1 MKRYKKCYE
10 LKNEA
15 KDKLDGKYYLCI
27 MVCLTNVVIQYIV
40 TLFLS
45 AFLPSLNGVSVP
57 VYIMHGIA
65 SLLITWVLGVM
76 RLGLDFFFL
85 KAACG
90 QTYRISDLFYGYR
103 NDFSKT
109 LSLSG
114 VYALLTAVCE
124 LPFQY
129 LAVTYFLTGNESL
142 IIPAIIAGIVG
153 LCIYLPVSAGLFLSF
168 YLMLDFPDKS
178 AKEIVSLSFRLMKG
192 SKRRVLYMTFSFI
205 PLILLCVCSFYIG
218 FLWLMPYM
226 KMTGVCFFLDIMNP
240 KETA

>member
-15 KDKLDGKYYLCI
+15 KDKLDGKYCLCI
-27 MVCLTNVVIQYIV
+27 MVCLTQVVIQYLV
-40 TLFLS
+40 TFFVE
-45 AFLPSLNGVSVP
+45 AFLPAITGSSVL
-57 VYIMHGIA
+57 VYIMYGIA

-76 RLGLDFFFL
+76 QLGLDFFFL

-90 QTYRISDLFYGYR
+90 QPYKISDLFYGYR

-109 LSLSG
+109 MSLSG
-114 VYALLTAVCE
+114 VYALLTAVCQM
-124 LPFQY
+124 PFQY
-129 LAVTYFLTGNESL
+129 LLSAYLLTGNESL
-142 IIPAIIAGIVG
+142 IIASIPIGIVG
-153 LCIYLPVSAGLFLSF
+153 LCIYYPVSAGLFLSF

-178 AKEIVSLSFRLMKG
+178 AREVIALSFHLMKG

-205 PLILLCVCSFYIG
+205 PLMLLCVCSLYIG

-226 KMTGVCFFLDIMNP
+226 QMTSACFFLDIMNP
-240 KETA
+240 KEAA